1 MCWNETVSLNTFIVS
16 VFTLCIVYYNNTYTK
31 YKMSIFNNKWLYIFL
46 LLSFSMQLVEFF
58 IWRNIKNK
66 YNSIITIFAFIIV
79 FLQPIASLML
89 ITEKQIRNYM
99 VGTYTFIGTLYVLYI
114 LQTKKFMSTVSK
126 TGHLQWNIKINH
138 YYFWIWLFFLL
149 FSFFYEKQF
158 ILLFIALITLSIFV
172 YREYTSSGSLWCWF
186 INSISILLLV
196 YLLFYLPFC
205 ENKSIC

>member
-16 VFTLCIVYYNNTYTK
+16 FFTLCIVYYNNTYTK
-31 YKMSIFNNKWLYIFL
+31 YKMSIFDNKWLYIFL
-46 LLSFSMQLVEFF
+46 LLSFSMQLIECF

-66 YNSIITIFAFIIV
+66 HNSVFTMCAFIVV

-114 LQTKKFMSTVSK
+114 IQTKKFMSTVSK
-126 TGHLQWNIKINH
+126 NGHLQWNIKINH

-158 ILLFIALITLSIFV
+158 ILLFIALFTLSIFV
-172 YREYTSSGSLWCWF
+172 YKEYTSSGSLWCWF
-186 INSISILLLV
+186 INSISILLLI

-205 ENKSIC
+205 ENKSVC

>member
-16 VFTLCIVYYNNTYTK
+16 FFTLCIVYYNNTYTK
-31 YKMSIFNNKWLYIFL
+31 YKMSIFDNKWLYIFL
-46 LLSFSMQLVEFF
+46 LLSFSMQLIEYF

-66 YNSIITIFAFIIV
+66 YNNVFTMCAFIVV

-99 VGTYTFIGTLYVLYI
+99 VGTYTIIGTLYVLYI
-114 LQTKKFMSTVSK
+114 IHSKKFMSTVSK

-158 ILLFIALITLSIFV
+158 IFLFIALITLSIFV
-172 YREYTSSGSLWCWF
+172 YKEYTSSGSLWCWF
-186 INSISILLLV
+186 INSISILLLI